1 VWEPSKRYHEAN
13 AANPQKL
20 GFITPLPYTIG
31 VVSQVITQA
40 LRWDTWQ
47 HLDDTTRDQRLE
59 LCRAGIAQRWLVV
72 SSQAAL
78 ERAEAMLSKA
88 RPREYVVIPTQLFP
102 WQAKHF
108 PTPEA
113 AQETLAA
120 LAMGWPRS
128 PGRGLPPE
136 RTQTRCGPRP
146 PDPANTTE
154 GEREGYPGPSTV

>member
-13 AANPQKL
+13 AANLQKL

-31 VVSQVITQA
+31 VVSQVITQV

-47 HLDDTTRDQRLE
+47 HLDDTTRDQCLE

-102 WQAKHF
+102 WQA
-108 PTPEA
+108 
-113 AQETLAA
+113 
-120 LAMGWPRS
+120 
-128 PGRGLPPE
+128 
-136 RTQTRCGPRP
+136 
-146 PDPANTTE
+146 
-154 GEREGYPGPSTV
+154 